1 MSCTAENYIISTNM
15 PQIFISKEPKKKK
28 VIIPKSS
35 GVIFTGGSKPA
46 PKMPE
51 SHSGQNKDMDIKKTG
66 TAESLNPSF
75 YSGLER
81 DF

>member
-1 MSCTAENYIISTNM
+1 M
-15 PQIFISKEPKKKK
+15 PQIFISKNRKKKK
-28 VIIPKSS
+28 EILPKSS
-35 GVIFTGGSKPA
+35 GVIFTGNSKPEV
-46 PKMPE
+46 KKPE
-51 SHSGQNKDMDIKKTG
+51 SHSGQNKDMDIKKSG

>member
-1 MSCTAENYIISTNM
+1 M
-15 PQIFISKEPKKKK
+15 PQIFISKSQKKKK
-28 VIIPKSS
+28 EIIPQLS
-35 GVIFTGGSKPA
+35 GVIFTGSSKPA

-51 SHSGQNKDMDIKKTG
+51 SHSGQNKDMDVKKSG

-81 DF
+81 DY